1 MKISITFVA
10 ILKIEGVKNGSHLEI
25 EQDTSIDDLLTKYN
39 ISKEHQRYIIPF
51 VNREQK
57 KISYVLQ
64 ENDALKLFLPVGGG

>member
-1 MKISITFVA
+1 MKISITFPA
-10 ILKIEGVKNGSHLEI
+10 TLKIEGVKNGSHLEI
-25 EQDTSIDDLLTKYN
+25 EQETSIEDLLTKYN